1 MTWIGESSLDKYVY
15 NRRIIMAMNKNVNK
29 VYKSMQGKTID
40 LELLR
45 QKNEMTPAV
54 GNARVN
60 ARGDELGPGGKIIR
74 KKEDILR
81 DYYADNPATV
91 PDESVGKIVADEP
104 VAVAQESKPK
114 TTRAQKKAAKVEE
127 VVNEPTKAEL
137 AEFDDE
143 WVEDD
148 DGNFVQKGD

>member
-1 MTWIGESSLDKYVY
+1 
-15 NRRIIMAMNKNVNK
+15 
-29 VYKSMQGKTID
+29 
-40 LELLR
+40 
-45 QKNEMTPAV
+45 MTPAV

-74 KKEDILR
+74 KKEDVLR

-104 VAVAQESKPK
+104 AAVEESTSKPK
-114 TTRAQKKAAKVEE
+114 TTRAQKKAASKE
-127 VVNEPTKAEL
+127 VVNEPTEAEL
-137 AEFDDE
+137 AEFDDD

-148 DGNFVQKGD
+148 DGNFVKKGD

>member
-1 MTWIGESSLDKYVY
+1 
-15 NRRIIMAMNKNVNK
+15 MAMNKNVNK
-29 VYKSMQGKTID
+29 VYKTMKGKTID

-60 ARGDELGPGGKIIR
+60 SRGDELGPGGKIIR
-74 KKEDILR
+74 KKEDVLR

-104 VAVAQESKPK
+104 AAVEESTSKPK
-114 TTRAQKKAAKVEE
+114 TTRAQKKAASKE
-127 VVNEPTKAEL
+127 VVNEPTEAEL
-137 AEFDDE
+137 AEFDDD

-148 DGNFVQKGD
+148 DGNFVKKGD